1 MLSCHISSPMLVS
14 CCRLIVSSVVASR
27 CCELQVY
34 HSVIFPLRRSP
45 QFCKYTLYRH
55 LVFGRFI
62 FVLRYVF
69 LFISSVE
76 SHHRYYH
83 HLHVY
88 FVSRLPVR

>member
-1 MLSCHISSPMLVS
+1 MLNSYFSSPTLVS
-14 CCRLIVSSVVASR
+14 CHSLIVSSAVASH

-34 HSVIFPLRRSP
+34 HSVIFPVGKSP

-76 SHHRYYH
+76 LHHRYYH
-83 HLHVY
+83 HHVY
-88 FVSRLPVR
+88 FVSCLPVR

>member
-1 MLSCHISSPMLVS
+1 MLSCHFSLMLVS
-14 CCRLIVSSVVASR
+14 CCSLIVSSVLASH
-27 CCELQVY
+27 CYELQVY
-34 HSVIFPLRRSP
+34 HSVVFPVGKSP

-76 SHHRYYH
+76 SHHHYYH

-88 FVSRLPVR
+88 FVSCLPVR

>member
-1 MLSCHISSPMLVS
+1 MLSCHFSPMLVS
-14 CCRLIVSSVVASR
+14 CRSLIVSSAVASH

-34 HSVIFPLRRSP
+34 SVIFPVGKAP

-76 SHHRYYH
+76 SRHRYYH

-88 FVSRLPVR
+88 FVSRLLVR

>member
-1 MLSCHISSPMLVS
+1 MLVS
-14 CCRLIVSSVVASR
+14 CRSLIVSSVVASH
-27 CCELQVY
+27 CCELQVC
-34 HSVIFPLRRSP
+34 HSVIFPVGKLP
-45 QFCKYTLYRH
+45 QFCKYILYRH
-55 LVFGRFI
+55 LVFGRVI

-69 LFISSVE
+69 FISSVE

>member
-1 MLSCHISSPMLVS
+1 MLSCHFSPMLVS
-14 CCRLIVSSVVASR
+14 CCRLIVSSVVASH

-34 HSVIFPLRRSP
+34 HSVIFPVGKSP

-62 FVLRYVF
+62 FVLRYVV

-88 FVSRLPVR
+88 FVLRLPVR